1 MLLLSVSV
9 RKWVGHG
16 LWLELLLKCPGARL
30 TARSE
35 ETQCKQE
42 VGLPAEN
49 HGNHQ
54 LQLKPKS
61 TADSNMAHMA
71 LCQTATLF

>member
-1 MLLLSVSV
+1 MLLPSVSV

-16 LWLELLLKCPGARL
+16 LWLELVLKRPGARL

-35 ETQCKQE
+35 ETQCKRE

-49 HGNHQ
+49 HGDHQ
-54 LQLKPKS
+54 LQLKQKS
-61 TADSNMAHMA
+61 TADSNMAQVA
-71 LCQTATLF
+71 LYQTATLF